1 MKMRAMLLRTPASI
15 DSSPLDLREL
25 DAPEPKP
32 GEIRLRVLACGICRT
47 DLHVVE
53 GELPPRKNP
62 IIPGHQV
69 VGVVDRLGAGAARFK
84 IGDRAGIAW
93 LRSTCGQCPYC
104 RNASENLCPNAR
116 FTGYDEDGG
125 YAEYAVV
132 PQDFAYLVPASL
144 DPVEVAP
151 LLCAGI
157 IGYRAL
163 KRAEMRPGCRLGLYG
178 FGSSASIA
186 IQIARHFGCAV
197 FVMTRDEKH
206 QRLARELGAAWAGSA
221 DARPPE
227 PLDSA
232 VLFAPVG
239 DLVLPAL
246 EALDRG
252 GTLAVAG
259 IHLTDIPAMN
269 YQRHLF
275 YEKNLTSVTANTRAD
290 GEELLR
296 LAAEVPLKPQ
306 TTRFPLADANRALQ
320 LLKHDGISGSGVLE
334 VAIASESDSRRA

>member
-1 MKMRAMLLRTPASI
+1 MVLKAPAPVE
-15 DSSPLDLREL
+15 SSPLELRQI
-25 DAPEPKP
+25 DVPEPKA
-32 GEIRLRVLACGICRT
+32 GEIRLRVLACGVCRT

-53 GELPPRKNP
+53 GELPAAKAAV
-62 IIPGHQV
+62 IPGHQV
-69 VGVVDRLGAGAARFK
+69 VGIVDRLGAGAARFK

-93 LRSTCGQCPYC
+93 LRSTCGQCRYC
-104 RNASENLCPNAR
+104 RGGKENLCPNAR

-132 PQDFAYLVPASL
+132 PQAFAYSVPAPL
-144 DPVEVAP
+144 DPVTVAP

-163 KRAEMRPGCRLGLYG
+163 KRAEMRPGCRLGMYG

-186 IQIARHFGCAV
+186 IQIARHFSCTV

-221 DARPPE
+221 DANPPDT
-227 PLDSA
+227 LDAA

-239 DLVLPAL
+239 ELALPAL

-252 GTLAVAG
+252 GTLAIAG
-259 IHLTDIPAMN
+259 IHLTDIPPLN

-275 YEKNLTSVTANTRAD
+275 YEKNLRSVTANTRQD

-296 LAAEVPLKPQ
+296 LAAEIPLSPQ
-306 TTRFPLADANRALQ
+306 TTRFGLADANRALQ
-320 LLKHDGISGSGVLE
+320 LMKHDGISGSAVLE
-334 VAIASESDSRRA
+334 ISR

>member
-1 MKMRAMLLRTPASI
+1 MKMRAMVLRTPASI
-15 DSSPLDLREL
+15 DSSPLELREL
-25 DAPEPKP
+25 DAPEPKA

-47 DLHVVE
+47 DLHVIE
-53 GELPPRKNP
+53 GELPAHKNA

-93 LRSTCGQCPYC
+93 LRSTCGQCRYC
-104 RNASENLCPNAR
+104 RDGKENLCPNAR

-125 YAEYAVV
+125 YAECAVV
-132 PQDFAYLVPASL
+132 PEAFAYHVPASL
-144 DPVEVAP
+144 DPVTVAP

-163 KRAEMRPGCRLGLYG
+163 KRAQMRPGCRLGLYG

-186 IQIARHFGCAV
+186 IQIARHLGCTV

-206 QRLARELGAAWAGSA
+206 QRLARQLGAAWAGSA
-221 DARPPE
+221 EARPPE

-239 DLVLPAL
+239 ELVLPAL

-269 YQRHLF
+269 YERHLF
-275 YEKNLTSVTANTRAD
+275 YEKNLTSVTANTRKD

-306 TTRFPLADANRALQ
+306 TTRFALADANRALQ

-334 VAIASESDSRRA
+334 IA

>member
-1 MKMRAMLLRTPASI
+1 MKMQAMVLKSPASI
-15 DSSPLDLREL
+15 DSSPLELREL

-32 GEIRLRVLACGICRT
+32 GEIRLRVLACGLCRT
-47 DLHVVE
+47 DLHVIE
-53 GELPPRKNP
+53 GELPARKNP

-93 LRSTCGQCPYC
+93 LRSTCGQCRYC
-104 RNASENLCPNAR
+104 RDGNENLCPNAR

-132 PQDFAYLVPASL
+132 PEAFAYHVPASL
-144 DPVEVAP
+144 DPVTVAP

-163 KRAEMRPGCRLGLYG
+163 KRAQMRPGCRLGLYG

-186 IQIARHFGCAV
+186 IQIARHLGCTV
-197 FVMTRDEKH
+197 SVMTRDEKH
-206 QRLARELGAAWAGSA
+206 QRLARQLGAAWAGSA
-221 DARPPE
+221 EAQPPE

-239 DLVLPAL
+239 ELVLPAL

-259 IHLTDIPAMN
+259 IHLTDIPPLN
-269 YQRHLF
+269 YERHLF
-275 YEKNLTSVTANTRAD
+275 YEKNLTSVTANTRKD

-306 TTRFPLADANRALQ
+306 TTRFALADANRALQ

-334 VAIASESDSRRA
+334 IA

>member
-1 MKMRAMLLRTPASI
+1 MKMRAMVLSTPASI
-15 DSSPLDLREL
+15 DSSPLELRDL
-25 DAPEPKP
+25 DAPEPKA
-32 GEIRLRVLACGICRT
+32 GEVRLRVLACGVCRT

-53 GELPPRKNP
+53 GELPAAKDAV
-62 IIPGHQV
+62 IPGHQV
-69 VGVVDRLGAGAARFK
+69 VGVVDRLGAGAARFN

-93 LRSTCGQCPYC
+93 LRWTCGQCRYC
-104 RNASENLCPNAR
+104 RGGKENLCPNAR
-116 FTGYDEDGG
+116 FTGYEEDGG

-132 PQDFAYLVPASL
+132 PEAFAYSVPASL
-144 DPVEVAP
+144 DPVTVAP

-186 IQIARHFGCAV
+186 IQIARHFSCTV

-221 DARPPE
+221 DAKPPDS
-227 PLDSA
+227 LDAA

-239 DLVLPAL
+239 ELALPAL

-252 GTLAVAG
+252 GTLAIAG
-259 IHLTDIPAMN
+259 IHLTDIPALN

-275 YEKNLTSVTANTRAD
+275 YEKNLRSVTANTRQD

-296 LAAEVPLKPQ
+296 LAAEIPLTPQ
-306 TTRFPLADANRALQ
+306 TTRFFLSDANRALQ
-320 LLKHDGISGSGVLE
+320 LLKHDGISGSAVLE
-334 VAIASESDSRRA
+334 ISR

>member
-1 MKMRAMLLRTPASI
+1 MKMRAMVLRAPASI
-15 DSSPLDLREL
+15 DSSPLELREV

-53 GELPPRKNP
+53 GDLPAHKND

-69 VGVVDRLGAGAARFK
+69 VGVVDQLSAGAARFK

-93 LRSTCGQCPYC
+93 LRYTCSQCRYC
-104 RNASENLCPNAR
+104 RDGKENLCPNAR

-132 PQDFAYLVPASL
+132 SEKFAYHVPASL
-144 DPVEVAP
+144 DPVSVSP
-151 LLCAGI
+151 LLCSGI

-163 KRAEMRPGCRLGLYG
+163 KRAQMRPGCRLGLYG

-186 IQIARHFGCAV
+186 IQIARHLGCTV

-206 QRLARELGAAWAGSA
+206 QRLARQLGAAWAGSA
-221 DARPPE
+221 EARPPE
-227 PLDSA
+227 PLDAA

-239 DLVLPAL
+239 ELVLPAM

-252 GTLAVAG
+252 GTLSVAG
-259 IHLTDIPAMN
+259 IHLADIPSLN

-306 TTRFPLADANRALQ
+306 TMRFPLADANRALQ

-334 VAIASESDSRRA
+334 IAQ